1 MTRKWFVALA
11 VLAAFLLGTRLAP
24 AADNDKDER
33 AGVAAEL
40 LKRHKLLAGDLRR
53 VQSAVKDVLEIRK
66 MREEGGYVLNDTEKS
81 MERKGRQD
89 FHIFMERI
97 RNDTLEV
104 LEIYERVLKKQAYV
118 DPLRKKLG
126 RALNELVEVNWQD
139 QPLEDIVAEICSG
152 YKVRINVSGDIDY
165 RKTMSLNGQ
174 MSLLSILLYIE
185 NVFDAK
191 LVVRND
197 ELWFVRRGSAKD
209 DSGDEPGDG
218 PPDGPDPGD

>member
-1 MTRKWFVALA
+1 MTGRWSVTLA

-24 AADNDKDER
+24 AADDDER

-40 LKRHKLLAGDLRR
+40 LKRHKMLAGDLRR
-53 VQSAVKDVLEIRK
+53 VQKAVKDIVEIRE
-66 MREEGGYVLNDTEKS
+66 MRKEGGYVLNDTEKS
-81 MERKGRQD
+81 MERQGRQD

-118 DPLRKKLG
+118 DPIRKKLG
-126 RALNELVEVNWQD
+126 RALYELVAVDWRE
-139 QPLEDIVAEICSG
+139 QPLEDIVGEISAG

-165 RKTMSLNGQ
+165 RKTMSLNGE

-197 ELWFVRRGSAKD
+197 ELWFVRAGGERDHPGAQ
-209 DSGDEPGDG
+209 PGDA

>member
-1 MTRKWFVALA
+1 MRRWFVALA

-24 AADNDKDER
+24 AADNDES

-40 LKRHKLLAGDLRR
+40 LKRHKLLANDLRR
-53 VQSAVKDVLEIRK
+53 VQKAVKDVVEIRQ
-66 MREEGGYVLNDTEKS
+66 MRAQGGFVLNDTEKS
-81 MERKGRQD
+81 MERQGRQD

-104 LEIYERVLKKQAYV
+104 LEIYERVLNKQAYV
-118 DPLRKKLG
+118 DPIRKKLG
-126 RALNELVEVNWQD
+126 RALYELVAVDWRE
-139 QPLEDIVAEICSG
+139 QPLEDIVAEISAG

-197 ELWFVRRGSAKD
+197 ELWFVRVGGEK
-209 DSGDEPGDG
+209 DEPGAKPGDA